1 MWRECD
7 LCMVNLK
14 AIGESLPM
22 KLPHPTPPEWDLEPG
37 QTHPPLIGNT
47 HTHRNRHSAFFWV
60 GIFDP
65 WG

>member
-37 QTHPPLIGNT
+37 QTHPPLDRE
-47 HTHRNRHSAFFWV
+47 HPH
-60 GIFDP
+60 P
-65 WG
+65 